1 MSKRANM
8 RMGGWVLFAG
18 VIMVLVGAANA
29 FAGLIALVDPEAAT
43 TGTSGV
49 LIADISAWGFVQ
61 LVLGVLVAIAG
72 IGVMAVQTWAR
83 GVGIGL
89 AGLNLLAHL
98 GNVDAHPL
106 WSLVIIALDVVII
119 YALAVY
125 YDPYAA
131 ES

>member
-1 MSKRANM
+1 MSRQANM

-29 FAGLIALVDPEAAT
+29 FAGLIALIDPEAAT
-43 TGTSGV
+43 AGASGA
-49 LIADISAWGFVQ
+49 LIADVSTWGFVQ
-61 LVLGVLVAIAG
+61 LVLGVLIALAG

-83 GVGIGL
+83 AVGIGL

-106 WSLVIIALDVVII
+106 WSLVIIALDVVVI